1 MYLSSAIPKK
11 WKHVSVCKGE
21 FSFKT
26 KKKSYKIISILFHQN
41 NTMLY
46 LFIESAQK
54 IEEKSCNSNLF
65 AYIFCRVL
73 FFKCVEDFDRFID
86 VKKCDYENKMKLTT
100 KTRKENRCVI
110 DWNRWVGWF
119 VHWRHAILFGR
130 ALNVKLGVHF
140 LLLLLHLRFSS
151 TNKNIFFFSGHNIC
165 FLSISLKTHAP
176 WFLVYHPKKIVSL
189 SL

>member
-1 MYLSSAIPKK
+1 MRGRFWSFH
-11 WKHVSVCKGE
+11 WCK
-21 FSFKT
+21 
-26 KKKSYKIISILFHQN
+26 
-41 NTMLY
+41 
-46 LFIESAQK
+46 
-54 IEEKSCNSNLF
+54 
-65 AYIFCRVL
+65 
-73 FFKCVEDFDRFID
+73 
-86 VKKCDYENKMKLTT
+86 KKCDYENKMKLTT

-176 WFLVYHPKKIVSL
+176 WFLVYHPKKL
-189 SL
+189 SLCLSNLFFKYKFPPSIFLFIMIFERREEKYLSVPGKFCNRKNLAGTVQVWLF